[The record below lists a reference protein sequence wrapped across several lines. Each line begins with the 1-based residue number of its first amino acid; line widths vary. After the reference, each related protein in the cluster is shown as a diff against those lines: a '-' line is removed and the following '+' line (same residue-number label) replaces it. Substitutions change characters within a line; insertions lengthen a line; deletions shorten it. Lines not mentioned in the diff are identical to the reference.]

1 MFCLHFS
8 GKALKYVLFL
18 ILVKPEFRDKD
29 ATIVIKAGESRVL
42 NLTAVANPDNSS
54 YVLKRGGV
62 IVNPGDISSFTLTGG
77 VLTISA
83 ISKDHFGQFSIIA
96 TNTEGTS
103 MHNFSIDVQC
113 K

>member
-1 MFCLHFS
+1 M
-8 GKALKYVLFL
+8 
-18 ILVKPEFRDKD
+18 
-29 ATIVIKAGESRVL
+29 IKAGESRVL

-62 IVNPGDISSFTLTGG
+62 IVNPGDISSFALTDG

-83 ISKDHFGQFSIIA
+83 ISKEHFGQFSIIA

-113 K
+113 KWSSGLVPASLELLKLNLWPIMCGLTM